1 MEQAIFRDIR
11 EHLLALGREA
21 RNPGPQRPVV
31 VLSTIQMAVWTTVM
45 GSKVKSLPYAQSTG
59 Y

>member
-31 VLSTIQMAVWTTVM
+31 VLGTIQMAV
-45 GSKVKSLPYAQSTG
+45 
-59 Y
+59 